1 MLQINQWLDKLAAMR
16 SDFVARKMLLGG
28 HTSGRQ
34 ISQILK
40 PLEMI
45 PDDEDGNKNDAWPVE
60 GHDVLAHVTLAQTW
74 GMSIYL
80 LTWT

>member
-1 MLQINQWLDKLAAMR
+1 MLPD
-16 SDFVARKMLLGG
+16 G
-28 HTSGRQ
+28 HTSRRQ

-40 PLEMI
+40 PSELN
-45 PDDEDGNKNDAWPVE
+45 PDDENHDENDAWPIE

-80 LTWT
+80 LTWM